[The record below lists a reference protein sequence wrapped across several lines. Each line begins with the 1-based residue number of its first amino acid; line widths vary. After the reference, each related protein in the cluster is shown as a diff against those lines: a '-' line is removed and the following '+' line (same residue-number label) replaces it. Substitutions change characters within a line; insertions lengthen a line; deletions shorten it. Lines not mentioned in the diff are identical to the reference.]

1 MLDRSRENSKDE
13 HMHLS
18 DAVLESDILYIIYIW
33 YLQYV
38 AVAVRTLL
46 KEIATVASARETCGA
61 KWGRLAKSTPTAS
74 SSTINAQHNS
84 ATREEAR
91 FRKAEWDNYL
101 RHGPRAQ
108 AEYHHGFEHCI
119 W

>member
-1 MLDRSRENSKDE
+1 MNLYDE
-13 HMHLS
+13 RRGGEHETRNTHQTQNG
-18 DAVLESDILYIIYIW
+18 ILCCVEI
-33 YLQYV
+33 L
-38 AVAVRTLL
+38 AAVRANARMKLRVLGTLL
-46 KEIATVASARETCGA
+46 
-61 KWGRLAKSTPTAS
+61 GRSNDT
-74 SSTINAQHNS
+74 QHNS

-119 W
+119 